1 MNTPNKLTL
10 LRIVLVI
17 PFVALLIASK
27 ALNQNLNYESINTS
41 TILFIVSGIVFALAM
56 ITDFI
61 DGHLA
66 RKNNQVTTFGKLF
79 DPLADKIITTS
90 AMILLTIFGIV
101 PIYFTLIFVL
111 RDIIVDGS
119 RNVAAANKVNV
130 AASWTGKWKTMIQSI
145 GLLAIF
151 FIAPVISNASFDAIK
166 PGWEI
171 LVLNIPIMIATIL
184 CVVSGYSYF
193 KQITPFLKTK

>member
-10 LRIVLVI
+10 LRIFLVL
-17 PFVALLIASK
+17 PFLVLLIGSK
-27 ALNQNLNYESINTS
+27 VLDQSLSFENVTTS
-41 TILFIVSGIVFALAM
+41 TILFLCSGVVFALAM
-56 ITDFI
+56 LTDFV

-90 AMILLTIFGIV
+90 AMILLSVWGIV
-101 PIYFTLIFVL
+101 PIYFTIIFVL
-111 RDIIVDGS
+111 RDIVVDGS
-119 RNVAAANKVNV
+119 RNVAAANKVNF

-145 GLLAIF
+145 GLLALF
-151 FIAPVISNASFDAIK
+151 FITPAIGGSLDAFSPSWK
-166 PGWEI
+166 VW
-171 LVLNIPIMIATIL
+171 VLNFPIIIASVL
-184 CVVSGYSYF
+184 CLVSGFNYF

>member
-17 PFVALLIASK
+17 PFLALLITSK
-27 ALNQNLNYESINTS
+27 ILNQGLAYDNLNTS
-41 TILFIVSGIVFALAM
+41 VILFLIGGVIFTLAM

-61 DGHLA
+61 DGYLA

-90 AMILLTIFGIV
+90 AMILLSIWGIV
-101 PIYFTLIFVL
+101 PIYFTIIFIL

-119 RNVAAANKVNV
+119 RNLAAANNLNV

-145 GLLAIF
+145 GLLLTF
-151 FIAPVISNASFDAIK
+151 FIAPALSKATLDTFNPSWEVWTLSVPIIIAS
-166 PGWEI
+166 
-171 LVLNIPIMIATIL
+171 VLSL
-184 CVVSGYSYF
+184 VSGWKYF
-193 KQITPFLKTK
+193 SQIMPLLKLK

>member
-10 LRIVLVI
+10 LRIVLVL
-17 PFVALLIASK
+17 PFLALLIAAKILAQPLLYS
-27 ALNQNLNYESINTS
+27 AMNVS
-41 TILFIVSGIVFALAM
+41 TILFVISGIIFVLAM

-61 DGHLA
+61 DGYLA

-90 AMILLTIFGIV
+90 AMILLSVWGIV
-101 PIYFTLIFVL
+101 PIYFTIIFVL

-119 RNVAAANKVNV
+119 RNLAAANNLNV

-145 GLLAIF
+145 GLLLVF
-151 FIAPVISNASFDAIK
+151 FIAPALQNSVFDTFNPSWHIWALNSLVIIAS
-166 PGWEI
+166 
-171 LVLNIPIMIATIL
+171 IL
-184 CVVSGYSYF
+184 CLVSGWKYF
-193 KQITPFLKTK
+193 SQIMPLLKLK

>member
-10 LRIVLVI
+10 FRIVMVV
-17 PFVALLIASK
+17 PFLALLITSK
-27 ALNQNLNYESINTS
+27 VLNQTLTYNAMSTT
-41 TILFIVSGIVFALAM
+41 TILFLIAGIIFALAM

-61 DGHLA
+61 DGYLA

-90 AMILLTIFGIV
+90 AMILLSIFGVV

-119 RNVAAANKVNV
+119 RNLAAANKLNV
-130 AASWTGKWKTMIQSI
+130 AASWTGKWKTMIQSV
-145 GLLAIF
+145 GLLLIF
-151 FIAPVISNASFDAIK
+151 
-166 PGWEI
+166 
-171 LVLNIPIMIATIL
+171 L
-184 CVVSGYSYF
+184 
-193 KQITPFLKTK
+193 ITPALSGVKLDVFNPSWEVWVMNAPIIIASVLSLISGWKYFSQIMPLLKLK